1 MNNFSIYKEG
11 AVKQLLL
18 VVCVLVCAGC
28 ASTDALDELKKLRA
42 DMTEKIKE
50 SDEKLRKEY
59 KADLAQAQQSLQSG
73 FNAKLTDVK
82 KELDQLKEVHQKD
95 NKEVN
100 VTLIDVQKDVF
111 TNRRITEDTARR
123 VYIMETLYAS
133 RGPVVEE
140 RAEGEI
146 VHMKDADITTSLGSK
161 HGIKAGDLLGVY
173 RGNSSKEKLA
183 TIRVMVAETG
193 QSNGEIV
200 EKSTDVLRGDVV
212 RPIK

>member
-1 MNNFSIYKEG
+1 
-11 AVKQLLL
+11 VKQLLL

-59 KADLAQAQQSLQSG
+59 KTDLAQAQQSLQSG
-73 FNAKLTDVK
+73 FNAKLTDIN
-82 KELDQLKEVHQKD
+82 KELDQQKEVHQKD

-111 TNRRITEDTARR
+111 ANRRITEDTARR

-133 RGPVVEE
+133 RAPVVEE

-146 VHMKDADITTSLGSK
+146 VHMKDADVTTSLGSR

-183 TIRVMVAETG
+183 TVRIMVAETG
-193 QSNGEIV
+193 QSNGQIV